1 MSLEE
6 VQEKLWTV
14 SASRSKKSRGEF
26 NKLVKQLVYQAA
38 EFGVQGGV
46 QLKADLALK
55 MMSRQEPDQP
65 D

>member
-1 MSLEE
+1 MSLDE
-6 VQEKLWTV
+6 VQEKLWEI
-14 SASRSKKSRGEF
+14 SKSRSAKSHKDF
-26 NKLVKQLVYQAA
+26 NRMVKQLVYQAA

-55 MMSRQEPDQP
+55 MLNRQSPDQP